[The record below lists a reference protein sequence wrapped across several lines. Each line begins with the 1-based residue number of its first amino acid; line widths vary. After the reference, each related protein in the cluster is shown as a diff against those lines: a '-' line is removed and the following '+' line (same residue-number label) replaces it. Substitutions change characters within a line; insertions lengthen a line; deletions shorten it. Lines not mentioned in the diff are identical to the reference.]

1 MLLMGLK
8 RSVLIDFQKE
18 KVFCS
23 FLLIILKWN
32 CDEIIVRSSN
42 THRQTYKT
50 AFLSRSSLFLEGGGR
65 WPLTTHP
72 SRDRQGESP
81 FWGRKRRQWRL
92 SVNLS
97 PPGRGCSSAG
107 FSLFD
112 FCCCCCCCW
121 WPTSRRRILSVL
133 GQLMDLNEANSQR
146 SCVCV
151 WSQDHGRSSRSDIPL
166 HRYAFNQSRLTHAA
180 ACRQLLSASK
190 FWMQKKKKERKSA
203 FKRTSHLTILLTSQ
217 GRRWNRR
224 RGGGGPDYIPSIC

>member
-97 PPGRGCSSAG
+97 HPGRGCSSAG

-112 FCCCCCCCW
+112 FCCCCCW

-151 WSQDHGRSSRSDIPL
+151 WSQDHGRSKSQWHSITSIRFQSITTHSR
-166 HRYAFNQSRLTHAA
+166 RRV
-180 ACRQLLSASK
+180 SATS
-190 FWMQKKKKERKSA
+190 FCFQILNAEKKERK
-203 FKRTSHLTILLTSQ
+203 KKCL
-217 GRRWNRR
+217 
-224 RGGGGPDYIPSIC
+224 